1 MTTYIGAVFN
11 NGFVARLLDLSIRL
25 NVFEGDDL
33 VREIARLCRTAQ
45 RGPGSSWALPS
56 ATAAATVDLVA
67 EVLASPLRDRLP
79 AGFEEKLALAS
90 GGRPSAEYLSDA
102 ALAIRR
108 LDGNG
113 IPGYGQLPMASWEVP
128 LTFPELVDFTYWVET
143 DEFETLD
150 DCLRAGFDSLHPGDC
165 ADKAVG
171 LVAQAQEALLLFPE
185 PDTLRTT
192 LSQGIPWASR
202 SVLREIARKGNRH
215 FAEFH
220 DIHSR

>member
-1 MTTYIGAVFN
+1 MFN
-11 NGFVARLLDLSIRL
+11 NGFVPRLLDLAIRM

-33 VREIARLCRTAQ
+33 SREIARLCRTAQ
-45 RGPGSSWALPS
+45 RGPGSSWAFPL

-90 GGRPSAEYLSDA
+90 GGRPSAEFLSDA

-113 IPGYGQLPMASWEVP
+113 IPGYEQIPMAPWEVP
-128 LTFPELVDFTYWVET
+128 LTFPELADFTYWVET

-150 DCLRAGFDSLHPGDC
+150 ECLRAGFDSLHPGDC

-185 PDTLRTT
+185 SDTLRAA
-192 LSQGIPWASR
+192 LSAGIPWASR
-202 SVLREIARKGNRH
+202 NVLWEITRKGNEH

-220 DIHSR
+220 DIRGR